1 MSKSK
6 KAASPASRPSRCYA
20 DDVQIEE
27 WWAVEKDGFVL
38 KWSPRELWL
47 RCGDK
52 TTVICEWPTYGDVRN
67 AIRGLGWQLP
77 PHWSA

>member
-1 MSKSK
+1 MSNENSQSS
-6 KAASPASRPSRCYA
+6 ASSASRRYA
-20 DDVQIEE
+20 DDVQIKE

-52 TTVICEWPTYGDVRN
+52 KTVI
-67 AIRGLGWQLP
+67 
-77 PHWSA
+77 